1 MAKNKQPQ
9 LGTAGKNKNPGNAA
23 PIAADKASVEPLL
36 HQQQETGSRET
47 QRYGEVV
54 PRPHGLEEGVAKE
67 SVEMLNQCLADTITL
82 RDMYKKHHWQVTGPT
97 FDQLHLMYDKHFE
110 AQVEL
115 VDSIAERI
123 QVLGGISLAMA
134 ADIAE
139 VTKVPRLPRGR
150 EPAAVQLSRLIDAH
164 TMIIK
169 EAREYADKA
178 SDAGDSGTDDLLVSE
193 VVRTNEL
200 QVWFLS
206 EHLVAAS
213 PV

>member
-1 MAKNKQPQ
+1 MAKNKLP
-9 LGTAGKNKNPGNAA
+9 LGNVEKTKNPGVSA
-23 PIAADKASVEPLL
+23 PIAADKSSVKPLL

-54 PRPHGLEEGVAKE
+54 ARPHGLDADVAKD

-97 FDQLHLMYDKHFE
+97 FNELHLMYDQHFE
-110 AQVEL
+110 AQVAL

-169 EAREYADKA
+169 EARESADKA
-178 SDAGDSGTDDLLVSE
+178 SEAGDSGTDDLLVSE